1 MEYSIVDVSSEH
13 IASIEELEKLCF
25 SSPWNQEQLKKQMKD
40 HMHEFIAAISDD
52 GSVLGYV
59 GMMYV
64 LDEGYIAN
72 VAVSPEYRR
81 KGIADRIIN
90 ELCLICDEHKL
101 SFVTLEVR
109 ASNIAAISLYTKHDF
124 EQVGRRKNYYD
135 LPKEDAILMTKFL
148 NRGNELENTCI

>member
-40 HMHEFIAAISDD
+40 QMHEFIAAVSDD
-52 GSVLGYV
+52 ANVLGYV
-59 GMMYV
+59 SMMYV

-72 VAVSPEYRR
+72 VAVSPEHRR
-81 KGIADRIIN
+81 KGIADKIIN
-90 ELCLICDEHKL
+90 KLCLICDELEL

-109 ASNIAAISLYTKHDF
+109 ATNTAAISLYAKHGF

>member
-40 HMHEFIAAISDD
+40 QMHEFIAAVSDD
-52 GSVLGYV
+52 ANVLGYV
-59 GMMYV
+59 SMMYV

-72 VAVSPEYRR
+72 VAVSPEHRR
-81 KGIADRIIN
+81 KGIADKIIN
-90 ELCLICDEHKL
+90 KLCLICDELEL

-109 ASNIAAISLYTKHDF
+109 ATNTAAISLYAKHGF
-124 EQVGRRKNYYD
+124 EHVGRRKNYYA

>member
-109 ASNIAAISLYTKHDF
+109 ASNETAISVYRKLEF
-124 EQVGRRKNYYD
+124 REVGRRKNYYRN
-135 LPKEDAILMTKFL
+135 PREDALILRK
-148 NRGNELENTCI
+148 EL

>member
-40 HMHEFIAAISDD
+40 QMHEFIAAVSDD
-52 GSVLGYV
+52 ANVLGYV
-59 GMMYV
+59 SMMYV

-72 VAVSPEYRR
+72 VAVSPEHRR
-81 KGIADRIIN
+81 KGIADKIIN
-90 ELCLICDEHKL
+90 KLCLICDELEL

-109 ASNIAAISLYTKHDF
+109 ATNTAAISLYTKHGF
-124 EQVGRRKNYYD
+124 EQVGRRKNYYA